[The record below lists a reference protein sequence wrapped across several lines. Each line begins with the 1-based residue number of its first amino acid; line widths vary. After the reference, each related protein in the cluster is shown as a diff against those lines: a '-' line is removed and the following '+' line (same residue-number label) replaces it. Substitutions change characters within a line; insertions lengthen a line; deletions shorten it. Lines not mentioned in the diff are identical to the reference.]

1 MKIIF
6 IKDRGLNLKSIFQL
20 FNSNYFNKLDIEL
33 KILWLNDFIIDKV
46 KILVDDIILY
56 QTFPDDRVFENGDI
70 RKLIKNNNLKKLNGK
85 IHRKSKKKIN

>member
-33 KILWLNDFIIDKV
+33 KIL
-46 KILVDDIILY
+46 
-56 QTFPDDRVFENGDI
+56 
-70 RKLIKNNNLKKLNGK
+70 
-85 IHRKSKKKIN
+85 